1 MGSSYLGLGRLAIAL
16 DSLEEA
22 RTYLFKALNLF
33 RETGTKPAIQFV
45 YKHLARL
52 DSIKGDFKQSLEYY
66 KLYTAHRDSIFN
78 ENNNKACPFL

>member
-1 MGSSYLGLGRLAIAL
+1 MKYLQSATRLSEELGNKTNMGSSYLGLGRLAIAL

-22 RTYLFKALNLF
+22 RTYLFKTLNLF

-52 DSIKGDFKQSLEYY
+52 DSIKGDFK
-66 KLYTAHRDSIFN
+66 
-78 ENNNKACPFL
+78 